1 MITQEKEI
9 KGIQWKVGSKT
20 FIVYRWHHGIPG
32 KSHRLLQITVQ
43 VNKAI
48 WQNYGIQSQYS
59 EIRGILGHQQWNIR
73 NWNQR
78 KKSPWYSNM
87 YIKWLGIK
95 LVKEVKDLYSEH
107 YTTWKKERTNILKHT
122 PCSWSRSI
130 NILKISIPFKAM
142 YRSMQFLLKNQWY
155 FTAIKQTFQ
164 NLHGTITDTEY
175 LKQLWERRTK

>member
-1 MITQEKEI
+1 
-9 KGIQWKVGSKT
+9 
-20 FIVYRWHHGIPG
+20 
-32 KSHRLLQITVQ
+32 
-43 VNKAI
+43 
-48 WQNYGIQSQYS
+48 
-59 EIRGILGHQQWNIR
+59 
-73 NWNQR
+73 
-78 KKSPWYSNM
+78 M

-107 YTTWKKERTNILKHT
+107 YTTWKKERTNILKHI

-130 NILKISIPFKAM
+130 NILKISNPFKAM
-142 YRSMQFLLKNQWY
+142 YRSMQFLLKKQWY